1 LNPNALGGFPDI
13 ESRGFAEGVQYGAGP
28 DCSRARCRRSARC
41 DHNAA
46 PPRDGVCSI
55 HEAESAI
62 RHGFDATIRQ
72 FDEIELWTAAE
83 QGFDATRDPILKSL
97 DTIECRDA
105 LLNEDGTEAEWP
117 DTDVIIGNPPFL
129 GGKLLIT
136 NLGEDQRNLGW

>member
-55 HEAESAI
+55 HEAESTI

-72 FDEIELWTAAE
+72 FDEIELSTAAAARLRR
-83 QGFDATRDPILKSL
+83 DARSDPEV